1 MKTKKKKKSRQF
13 VTRGFFGRLID
24 LVTKN
29 WWLKVLS
36 LILAFVIYHSLKPI
50 DSTAPNYDRHAFQRR

>member
-1 MKTKKKKKSRQF
+1 MKREKKKKRPF
-13 VTRGFFGRLID
+13 VSRGFFGRLAD

-36 LILAFVIYHSLKPI
+36 LILALVIYHSLKPMNSNTP
-50 DSTAPNYDRHAFQRR
+50 DYDRHAFQRR

>member
-1 MKTKKKKKSRQF
+1 MKTKKKTRSL
-13 VTRGFFGRLID
+13 VSRGFFGRLAD

-36 LILAFVIYHSLKPI
+36 LILALVIYHSLKPMN
-50 DSTAPNYDRHAFQRR
+50 STTPEYDRHAFQRQ